1 MKKVLLVVVL
11 LCVITALIFVPQI
24 VSAAQYTQYIKSGI
38 SAFPADY
45 QEKLKALSQKYPNWN
60 FQAYYTGIDWNELI
74 EKERGNEDINDPN
87 TIHRNRVNVNSDL
100 SWKHC
105 DFEANGYACASDAIV
120 AYYLDPRNFLNEQNI
135 FQFVES
141 SYNEKQQ
148 TVETIQKTV
157 EGTFLDTTITCK
169 DFNGNDVTMSY
180 AEMIVEAAKQSN
192 VSAFYI
198 KSKIVQEVGVNGS
211 GSVSGTYPGYEGY
224 YNFYN
229 YGAHD
234 TGDPIANGLAYA
246 KDQGWDSQYKAII
259 GGAKLIATDYINAG
273 QNTAYFNKWDVVG
286 TKILKDGESQVVN
299 EENLFWHQYMTNIQD
314 PTNQSYSNYELYK
327 DILNNQITF
336 IIPVYNNMPESNPQP
351 HDIKLESISLYTTE
365 LNLQVGEEATTKT
378 GWIGAAYTPS
388 NATDKVLY
396 WSSSNENVAKVSEG
410 TVTAVGEGTAT
421 ITARSRDGNKTATCT
436 VTVTKIDKALQ
447 SIKMNQESIELDVGD
462 EGWVGVTYNPS
473 DASDKVL
480 YWTSNNTNI
489 ATVSEGTIKAIGR
502 GTATLTATSR
512 DGSKTATCK
521 VTVNDPNFIELQ
533 SITMNSTM
541 KLKVGE
547 TGWLG
552 VTYNPSNAS
561 DKVLYWT
568 SSNENV
574 AKVSEGTVT
583 AVGEGTATITA
594 TSRDGNKTA
603 ECKLTVNSKDFVDL
617 ESITMDS
624 TMKLK
629 PGETGWLGVT
639 YNPSNATDK
648 VLYWTSSDEKV
659 AKVSEGTVTAVGEG
673 TATLTA
679 TSRDGGKTA
688 TCIVTV
694 DNGIVELESISL
706 KTTSLTMKPGESTT
720 IYVTYNPSNVTDKV
734 LYWKSSNENVARV
747 SEGNVTAVGAGTA
760 TITATSRD
768 GGKTATCTV
777 TVGDGTISLQSLS
790 LKTTSL
796 TMKPGESTTIY
807 AVYNPSNVTDKVLY
821 WSSSNTNVARVSEG
835 NVTAIGNGTATITA
849 TSRDGGK
856 TATCTV
862 TVGNGTVSLQKL
874 TLNSSMEIL
883 TKGSS
888 KTIYATYNPSNVTD
902 KVLYWSSSN
911 TNVARVSEGNVTA
924 VGNGITTITA
934 TSRDGGKTASCQI
947 IVVDKN
953 TEMKSISLKTTNLTM
968 NRGESAVIYATY
980 NPSNVTDKVI
990 YWVSSNTNVARV
1002 SEGTVTAVG
1011 KGTATI
1017 TAITKDGGKVAT
1029 CEITVSN

>member
-87 TIHRNRVNVNSDL
+87 TIHRNRVNANSDL

-180 AEMIVEAAKQSN
+180 AQMIVEAAKQSN

-259 GGAKLIATDYINAG
+259 GGANLIGKQYIEAG

-299 EENLFWHQYMTNIQD
+299 EEDLFWHQYMTNIQD

-327 DILNNQITF
+327 DILNNEITF

-365 LNLQVGEEATTKT
+365 LNLQVGEQATTKT
-378 GWIGAAYTPS
+378 GWIGAAYNPS
-388 NATDKVLY
+388 NVTDKVLY
-396 WSSSNENVAKVSEG
+396 WTSSNEKVAKVSEG
-410 TVTAVGEGTAT
+410 NVTAVGEGTA
-421 ITARSRDGNKTATCT
+421 ILTATSRDGGKTATCK

-447 SIKMNQESIELDVGD
+447 SIKMNQESIELDIG
-462 EGWVGVTYNPS
+462 EKGWLGVTYNPS

-480 YWTSNNTNI
+480 YWTSSDTSV
-489 ATVSEGTIKAIGR
+489 ATVSEGMVTAVGK

-521 VTVNDPNFIELQ
+521 VIVNDPNFIELQ
-533 SITMNSTM
+533 SITMNSNI

-568 SSNENV
+568 SSNEKV

-583 AVGEGTATITA
+583 AVGKGTATITA

-648 VLYWTSSDEKV
+648 VLYWESSNEKV
-659 AKVSEGTVTAVGEG
+659 AKVSEGTVTAVGKG

-679 TSRDGGKTA
+679 TSRDGEKTA
-688 TCIVTV
+688 TCTVTV

-706 KTTSLTMKPGESTT
+706 KTTSLTMKTGENTT

-760 TITATSRD
+760 TVTATSRD
-768 GGKTATCTV
+768 GGKTATCKV
-777 TVGDGTISLQSLS
+777 TVGDGTVSLQSLS

-856 TATCTV
+856 TATCTI

-874 TLNSSMEIL
+874 TLNSSVEIL

-888 KTIYATYNPSNVTD
+888 KIIYATYNPSNVTD

-911 TNVARVSEGNVTA
+911 TNVARVSEGMVTA

-953 TEMKSISLKTTNLTM
+953 TEMKNISLKITNLTM
-968 NRGESAVIYATY
+968 NRGESAIIYATY